1 MVNILD
7 QSEVD
12 ALLKGVVKGEIETE
26 VDKLKTTS
34 AIKVEDSGC
43 EEQIPQPG

>member
-7 QSEVD
+7 QSKVD
-12 ALLKGVVKGEIETE
+12 ALLKGEIETE